1 VFGSISTY
9 ACAVS
14 ALHQVS
20 GAIDAIE
27 RRAEADRNVAIASQR
42 DVGKRVEIATAGL
55 PDRRHS
61 GDDATSAIAAGAS
74 FSVLERSR
82 QIEAQA
88 VNPARALSQVPADF
102 RCGLQLDGRF
112 KVTRLSYNKLSDTG
126 VACVGLLMMVG
137 TIGVLDAYYP
147 GGMITLFATGTAPNA
162 ADEAL
167 ARTMAFTTLM
177 MYQLFDVY
185 NCRSRRR
192 SAFIGLLDNKWLL
205 VAIAFSLGT
214 HILVIHVPALQVAFH
229 TVPLSLRDWAVSIAV
244 ASALLFAME
253 IAKVALRARDVR
265 RAAAPASAGAAVG
278 SYRAAE

>member
-1 VFGSISTY
+1 
-9 ACAVS
+9 
-14 ALHQVS
+14 
-20 GAIDAIE
+20 
-27 RRAEADRNVAIASQR
+27 
-42 DVGKRVEIATAGL
+42 
-55 PDRRHS
+55 
-61 GDDATSAIAAGAS
+61 
-74 FSVLERSR
+74 VLLNEDW
-82 QIEAQA
+82 I
-88 VNPARALSQVPADF
+88 
-102 RCGLQLDGRF
+102 
-112 KVTRLSYNKLSDTG
+112 RL
-126 VACVGLLMMVG
+126 ACVGLLMMVG

-214 HILVIHVPALQVAFH
+214 HILVIYVPALQVAFH

-253 IAKVALRARDVR
+253 IAKIALRARDVR